1 MSFSYGPLQSP
12 PTSNPQID
20 YPRLLVADTN
30 SQQPI
35 FQDEEIL
42 AAYGIMQSQF
52 QSSMFY
58 SGAGGRNLPTS
69 PVSYLRV
76 AALLLDAIASNK
88 SRLAGIQ
95 QMLDIKIDASKAAAA
110 LQAQAQAFR
119 DTDDNSGA
127 FVIIEQVNDYF
138 SFADRFWKQVQR
150 QSGV

>member
-42 AAYGIMQSQF
+42 AAYGIMQAQF